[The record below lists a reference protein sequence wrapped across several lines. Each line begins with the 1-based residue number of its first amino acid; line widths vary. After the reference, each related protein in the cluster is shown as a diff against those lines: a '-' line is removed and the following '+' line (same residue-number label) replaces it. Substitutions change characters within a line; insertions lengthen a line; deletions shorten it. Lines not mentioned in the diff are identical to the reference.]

1 MKPHVICHMLGPLDG
16 RLLVESWAPEGT
28 PANKTFIDEYER
40 IHGEFEADAWLAGTT
55 TMKEFATG
63 SPSQQ
68 PATSQTPV
76 RPWHLADKNATHFA
90 IGLDRKGQLHWDT
103 PIADQGHV
111 VVVLGKSVPDS
122 HLSELVAAGVSYLVV
137 PSDEIDLSNLLSE
150 LDARL
155 NIKKLLV
162 EGGGTT
168 SGAFVKAGLV
178 DEISLLLCPAI
189 AATSGKPA
197 IFEAGE
203 DGIGAALQLELK
215 SATPV
220 AAGAV
225 HLRYDITKQ
234 PA

>member
-1 MKPHVICHMLGPLDG
+1 MLGPLDG

-28 PANKTFIDEYER
+28 PANKTYIDEYER
-40 IHGEFEADAWLAGTT
+40 LHTQFTADAWLSGTT

-63 SPSQQ
+63 SPSPQ
-68 PATSQTPV
+68 PAMASTPI
-76 RPWHLADKNATHFA
+76 RPWHLADKEARHFA
-90 IGLDRKGQLHWDT
+90 IGLDRKGQLHWDK
-103 PIADQGHV
+103 PVADHGHV
-111 VVVLGKSVPDS
+111 VMILGKSVPDS
-122 HLSELVAAGVSYLVV
+122 HLAELAASGVSYLVV
-137 PSDEIDLSNLLSE
+137 PSDEIDLPQLLGQLNE
-150 LDARL
+150 RL
-155 NIKKLLV
+155 GIKKLLV

-178 DEISLLLCPAI
+178 DEVSLLLCPAI
-189 AATSGKPA
+189 AATSGRPA

-203 DGIGAALQLELK
+203 DGIGNALQLELA

-225 HLRYDITKQ
+225 HLRHRVTKQ